1 VKQPE
6 NHFVAPSLVAR
17 AVNRFYGWLTSLGL
31 GPSYSFQ
38 LQIEGRKTGKL
49 YSTPVN
55 VLRYRE
61 QLYLVGT
68 RGHTQWSRNALVA
81 NKITLK
87 RGRIS
92 IRFRLRAVTDA
103 EKPEILQAYLT
114 RFSWMVGRF
123 FPVPPASPV
132 AEFAP
137 IAARYPVFELL
148 PENLAARQ
156 NIR

>member
-1 VKQPE
+1 M
-6 NHFVAPSLVAR
+6 VA
-17 AVNRFYGWLTSLGL
+17 
-31 GPSYSFQ
+31 
-38 LQIEGRKTGKL
+38 
-49 YSTPVN
+49 
-55 VLRYRE
+55 
-61 QLYLVGT
+61 
-68 RGHTQWSRNALVA
+68 NALVA